1 MAPRRS
7 ATASEGL
14 ILEQF
19 VKNILIY
26 LSLFVLAV
34 MVTIALGFVSSQLF
48 PEWMDLPIQIALVA
62 FAYWLMGKLIDIF
75 EKG

>member
-26 LSLFVLAV
+26 LAIFALAV
-34 MVTIALGFVSSQLF
+34 MVTIALGFVFTQLF
-48 PEWMDLPIQIALVA
+48 PEWMDLPMQIALIA
-62 FAYWLMGKLIDIF
+62 FAYWLTGKLIDIF